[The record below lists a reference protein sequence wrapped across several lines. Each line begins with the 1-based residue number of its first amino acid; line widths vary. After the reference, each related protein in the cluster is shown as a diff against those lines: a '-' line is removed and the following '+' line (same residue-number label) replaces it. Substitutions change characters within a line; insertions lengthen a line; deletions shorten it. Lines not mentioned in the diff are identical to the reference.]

1 MDTSSDP
8 TDVMTAPRPSGWVR
22 SGERWDL
29 WWNGRCVAIIV
40 PHASAGVR
48 LWLETPTT
56 VQAKVV
62 AAANARQARRYAE
75 RWCAVRLCPQLRLR
89 AAVARLLQPA
99 PDAGGSPKPAL
110 TRVQRQ
116 QARRLAQAGAGEMGR
131 IKQALALRNSTQ
143 ARPRP
148 MF

>member
-1 MDTSSDP
+1 MDSSSDP
-8 TDVMTAPRPSGWVR
+8 TDVMTPPRPCGWVR

-29 WWNGRCVAIIV
+29 WWSGRCVAIIV

-48 LWLETPTT
+48 LWLETPAT

-62 AAANARQARRYAE
+62 VAANARQARRYAE

-99 PDAGGSPKPAL
+99 PDAGRPPKPAL
-110 TRVQRQ
+110 TREQRQ